1 MPSAADTYKIVG
13 RLGSGFF
20 GDVYTA
26 RHVHL
31 DRDVALK
38 VLRTDRLTDPDGL
51 LDEARKLAGIPEHDN
66 VVRVHDAGPWD
77 DGTVYI
83 ATELCPGGSL
93 EDLAVQPMDPASA
106 CEHAAAISR
115 GLDHMH
121 ENGLLHLDVRPANA
135 LIGADGHVKLVDF
148 GLSRWADS
156 AQVDNWY
163 LPHAAPELH
172 ESGQASRATD
182 VYAAAMTLGHL
193 LTGGAICKGPP
204 TGTEFL
210 TACSNGK
217 WPRLDLLGPHV
228 PKRLKKAIRDSTSYL
243 ESKRPQAARDLKA
256 LIDRAAPATSFSP
269 DGQDRYRSADGTWTV
284 ELVPR
289 SGAHDVVVK
298 RNSRKVGALC
308 STHDSRKDVE
318 RALVVIMEDFAKH

>member
-1 MPSAADTYKIVG
+1 MPSPADTYKIASL
-13 RLGSGFF
+13 LGSGFF
-20 GDVYTA
+20 GDVFKA

-31 DRDVALK
+31 NRDVALK
-38 VLRTDRLTDPDGL
+38 VLRTAQLSDPEGL
-51 LDEARKLAGIPEHDN
+51 LEEARKLAGIPEHDN

-77 DGTVYI
+77 DDSVYI
-83 ATELCPGGSL
+83 ATELCTGGSL
-93 EDLAVQPMDPASA
+93 EDLAVEPMDPATA
-106 CEHAAAISR
+106 CDHAAAITR

-135 LIGADGHVKLVDF
+135 LIGSDGHVKLVDF
-148 GLSRWADS
+148 GLSRWADN

-193 LTGGAICKGPP
+193 LTAGTICKDPP

-210 TACSNGK
+210 KACSNGK

-243 ESKRPQAARDLKA
+243 EAKRPPTARDLKA
-256 LIDRAAPATSFSP
+256 LIDRAAPATSFVP
-269 DGQDRYRSADGTWTV
+269 DRGDRYRSADGTWTIDLIV
-284 ELVPR
+284 QR
-289 SGAHDVVVK
+289 GAHEVVVK
-298 RNSRKVGALC
+298 RNGRRVSDRC
-308 STHDSRKDVE
+308 STHDSRRDAD
-318 RALVVIMEDFAKH
+318 RALINTIEGFAKH